1 VKLHQIHNKMI
12 VDNKRAGRDSM
23 GNSIQVD
30 DAVKV
35 TNNKSIYKDKH
46 GIIKKICKNIL
57 FLWDRSFM
65 NISNGI
71 FVEQCENVT
80 LKGHEFL

>member
-1 VKLHQIHNKMI
+1 MAIVKFHQINNKMI
-12 VDNKRAGRDSM
+12 SDNKKTARDSI

-46 GIIKKICKNIL
+46 GIIKKICKNTL
-57 FLWDRSFM
+57 FLWDKSFM
-65 NISNGI
+65 NISSGI
-71 FVEQCENVT
+71 FVE
-80 LKGHEFL
+80 